1 MTYALSFATYA
12 TLADVRMELEVD
24 DPSYVDHDPIALKA
38 TRDATARIDLELPGK
53 TFFPRVQTRYLHS
66 LADVEGL
73 NLRLPETLA
82 ELTSVTNGDGT
93 VLADS
98 TYTLLPRSGA
108 PYHTIRLEANGAV
121 VWQSASDGDPVDA
134 IAVAGVWHSTRP
146 HSGMW
151 YATGETLTLAS
162 PTTTSFTPANVDGED
177 AFRRTPRLS
186 EGMLLKATSG
196 GTTEYM
202 EITRIE
208 ANDAIY
214 LQRGARG
221 TTAVAHSAVTLY
233 AWQVEPVIAKA
244 CARLASYYYKRAGH
258 FATVSFNS
266 ATGMNDRLPKD
277 LPEDVVSVLAMFKGA
292 NSPTLRILDV

>member
-93 VLADS
+93 VLAGS

-162 PTTTSFTPANVDGED
+162 PTTTSFTPSDVDGED

-202 EITRIE
+202 ETTRIE
-208 ANDAIY
+208 SGVVY

-266 ATGMNDRLPKD
+266 VTGINDRLPKD
-277 LPEDVVSVLAMFKGA
+277 LPEDVVSILDKFKGA
-292 NSPTLRILDV
+292 SSPTLRILDV

>member
-24 DPSYVDHDPIALKA
+24 DPTYVDHDPIAIKA
-38 TRDATARIDLELPGK
+38 ARDATARIDLELPGK
-53 TFFPRVQTRYLHS
+53 AFFPRVQTRYLHS
-66 LADVEGL
+66 FADTEGL
-73 NLRLPETLA
+73 NLRLPETIA
-82 ELTSVTNGDGT
+82 ELTSVTNGDGS
-93 VLADS
+93 VLAGS
-98 TYTLLPRSGA
+98 EYTLIPRSGA
-108 PYHTIRLEANGAV
+108 PYHTIRLQANGATQ
-121 VWQSASDGDPVDA
+121 WLSAADGDPVDA
-134 IAVAGVWHSTRP
+134 IAVAAVWHSTRP

-151 YATGETLTLAS
+151 YATGETITLAS
-162 PTTTSFTPANVDGED
+162 NTTASFTPSNIDGED

-186 EGMLLKATSG
+186 EGMLLKATTG

-208 ANDAIY
+208 DATVY

-221 TTAVAHSAVTLY
+221 TTAVAHSAVTLS

-258 FATVSFNS
+258 FATVSFNPV
-266 ATGMNDRLPKD
+266 TGMNDRLPKD
-277 LPEDVVSVLAMFKGA
+277 LPEDVTSVLAMFKGA
-292 NSPTLRILDV
+292 NSPTMRILDV